1 MKNIVAIAREN
12 GYRDLEEILEKE
24 ETLKAGDK
32 IYAVNM
38 GKGVLMMEI
47 GTEDTGE
54 RNASGGISY
63 RFPRLDLKQNPL
75 YENSGMAYLDTHYYG
90 GIKKYQWVASPMALH
105 GTIVKKDGTSVE
117 ISVGENE
124 TSR

>member
-1 MKNIVAIAREN
+1 MPGN

-47 GTEDTGE
+47 GTEDLEKGMLLVG
-54 RNASGGISY
+54 SHIDS
-63 RFPRLDLKQNPL
+63 PRLDLKQNPL

-90 GIKKYQWVASPMALH
+90 GIKN
-105 GTIVKKDGTSVE
+105 
-117 ISVGENE
+117 ISGWHLLWHCMEPL
-124 TSR
+124 

>member
-1 MKNIVAIAREN
+1 MKNYAETEWKNIEALAGKYREFLDLGKTERECVKNIVAIAREN

-47 GTEDTGE
+47 GTEDLEKGMLLVG
-54 RNASGGISY
+54 SHIDS
-63 RFPRLDLKQNPL
+63 PRLRS
-75 YENSGMAYLDTHYYG
+75 ETES
-90 GIKKYQWVASPMALH
+90 
-105 GTIVKKDGTSVE
+105 IV
-117 ISVGENE
+117 
-124 TSR
+124 

>member
-1 MKNIVAIAREN
+1 MVTVE
-12 GYRDLEEILEKE
+12 LEEIFEKE

-47 GTEDTGE
+47 GTEDLEKGMLLVG
-54 RNASGGISY
+54 SHIDS
-63 RFPRLDLKQNPL
+63 PRLDLKQNPL

-117 ISVGENE
+117 IF
-124 TSR
+124 RR